1 MASTGEE
8 NVASSLAENPAPP
21 KDLQK
26 SCLKWNFIFTTSCVF
41 AVLLDPLFLYIPILN
56 DHIKCLK
63 LDNNLKITALI
74 LRSVTDLFYIANIIF
89 QVCRFENCSPSI
101 KRFLP
106 ESCSSKLITS
116 LIKSFR
122 ELLPEVSNEV
132 PKPSITKEIR
142 ESSIIVDILA
152 ILPLP
157 QVVILIFFSKMRASR
172 SFRKLMNFLVMVQYV
187 PRVLRIYISCKKSKK
202 PFKGQIA
209 LWVKGVLNFFLYI
222 LVSHVLGAFWYFFAI
237 QRMTS
242 CWQHACRYEN
252 GCDPTSFDCNDHHT
266 LRNITVL
273 NDLCSINPS
282 NTDLFDFGIYLNVL
296 QSGILWSTNYPL
308 KFLNSFSWGLR
319 NLSSLASNLQPSTN
333 TWEILFVTFISVIGL
348 LLFVYLIGNLQT
360 YVLLDTERLESH
372 RRKMKIEQKLTEKV
386 GPDVEK
392 WLFENGI
399 PMSTKSE
406 VMSKVRQELEENS
419 DIDVKKEI
427 LSILPHEL
435 QNYIESCTPL
445 SRLRKVPRPHAS
457 LATSSLNGFSN
468 NNFNGGVTLQQ
479 NDNFEVPLL
488 RNMDEQVLREISK
501 HLKPKRYEND
511 IIIKEGEP
519 LEMMLFIVDGC
530 VIIEK
535 TDCSHK
541 LERSAGDFYGEK
553 LLVWPSWTSFHEGTR
568 PIATESVSAS
578 YKVEALVLLASDM
591 ASIGTK
597 FRSHFNKLEMSHL
610 TDSEWELLTC
620 DKVAMLQQ
628 VPKLRAMDKQVLKA
642 MAEHLLPVYHGRDF
656 NIIQE
661 NRPLSMMFFV
671 TRGEVM
677 IKNNGK
683 GRAPFFGEELVE
695 WVLDKSFPEMLPLST
710 CTATVVSNDAEI
722 LYLKADVLKNFVS
735 NNNFASHFSRIASEI
750 DLFTFVRLTR
760 LKKVKIFQKMEKE
773 VLEALSKLLKPKT
786 YRAANTY
793 IIREKEPLEMMFFV
807 VSGVVSIERSD
818 STTIEGP
825 QTREMGGFYGEELV
839 HWVTTWASHSYFPA
853 ELPLATG
860 SALRGPRPVK
870 ILALTADDLKSVV
883 SDFKSKLFTRETQI
897 TLPPYLPSEPLT
909 GDLLTMLKNVERLKH
924 MDEQVLKEISE
935 HLRVEKYQDQYI
947 IGLNESVEKMFFI
960 LRGVVAVTNEYW
972 TEHRNEAE
980 RSNHSGDD
988 LIDYWVRS
996 KDTAFPKELPISALS
1011 FRAIGEVK
1019 VLVLMAND
1027 LARVQPCRIRS
1038 KTFLRRN

>member
-1 MASTGEE
+1 MAATGEE
-8 NVASSLAENPAPP
+8 NVA
-21 KDLQK
+21 
-26 SCLKWNFIFTTSCVF
+26 
-41 AVLLDPLFLYIPILN
+41 
-56 DHIKCLK
+56 
-63 LDNNLKITALI
+63 
-74 LRSVTDLFYIANIIF
+74 
-89 QVCRFENCSPSI
+89 RFENCSPLI

-106 ESCSSKLITS
+106 ESCSSKLIAS

-132 PKPSITKEIR
+132 PKPSITKEIW

-172 SFRKLMNFLVMVQYV
+172 SFKKLMNFLVMVQYV
-187 PRVLRIYISCKKSKK
+187 PRVLRIYLSCKKSKK

-222 LVSHVLGAFWYFFAI
+222 LASHVLGAFWYFFAI

-282 NTDLFDFGIYLNVL
+282 NTALFDFGIYLNVL

-308 KFLNSFSWGLR
+308 KFFNSFSWGLR

-399 PMSTKSE
+399 PLSTKPK

-427 LSILPHEL
+427 LSILPQKL

-445 SRLRKVPRPHAS
+445 SRLRKVRRPHAS

-468 NNFNGGVTLQQ
+468 NNSNGGVTLQQ
-479 NDNFEVPLL
+479 NDNSEVPLL
-488 RNMDEQVLREISK
+488 QNMDEQVLREISK
-501 HLKPKRYEND
+501 HLKPKRYKNE
-511 IIIKEGEP
+511 IIIREGQP

-535 TDCSHK
+535 TDCSRK
-541 LERSAGDFYGEK
+541 LERCAGDFYGEK
-553 LLVWPSWTSFHEGTR
+553 LLVWPSWTSGAR

-578 YKVEALVLLASDM
+578 YKVEVLVLLASDM

-642 MAEHLLPVYHGRDF
+642 MAEHLLSVCHGRDF

-677 IKNNGK
+677 IKNNEK

-695 WVLDKSFPEMLPLST
+695 WVLDESFPEMLPLSS

-722 LYLKADVLKNFVS
+722 LYLKAEALKNFAS
-735 NNNFASHFSRIASEI
+735 NFKSHFSKIASPS

-760 LKKVKIFQKMEKE
+760 LKKVKIFQEMDKQ
-773 VLEALSKLLKPKT
+773 VLEAISKLLKPKAYCT
-786 YRAANTY
+786 ANAY
-793 IIREKEPLEMMFFV
+793 IIRENEPLEMMFFV
-807 VSGVVSIERSD
+807 VQGVVSIKSD
-818 STTIEGP
+818 TTIEGSE
-825 QTREMGGFYGEELV
+825 TREMGGFYGEELV
-839 HWVTTWASHSYFPA
+839 HWVTTWASHSSFPA

-909 GDLLTMLKNVERLKH
+909 GDLLTMLKKVERLKH

-947 IGLNESVEKMFFI
+947 IRLNESVEKMFFI
-960 LRGVVAVTNEYW
+960 VRGVVAVTNEYW

-980 RSNHSGDD
+980 RLNHSGDD

-1038 KTFLRRN
+1038 KTFLPRNRSLQV

>member
-1 MASTGEE
+1 MAATEV
-8 NVASSLAENPAPP
+8 NVASSADDPNSKTITQHSAP
-21 KDLQK
+21 KYIQ
-26 SCLKWNFIFTTSCVF
+26 KWNFMFITSCVF

-56 DHIKCLK
+56 DDIKCLK
-63 LDNNLKITALI
+63 LDNNLKITALV

-89 QVCRFENCSPSI
+89 QVCRFENCSPLI
-101 KRFLP
+101 KQFLP

-122 ELLPEVSNEV
+122 VLLPEVSNEV
-132 PKPSITKEIR
+132 PKPSITKEIWK
-142 ESSIIVDILA
+142 SSIIVDILA

-172 SFRKLMNFLVMVQYV
+172 SFKKVMNFLVMVQYV
-187 PRVLRIYISCKKSKK
+187 PRVLRIYLSCKKSKK

-209 LWVKGVLNFFLYI
+209 LWVKGVLNFFLYV
-222 LVSHVLGAFWYFFAI
+222 LASHVLGAFWYFFAI

-273 NDLCSINPS
+273 NDLCPINPS

-348 LLFVYLIGNLQT
+348 LLFVILIGNLQT

-372 RRKMKIEQKLTEKV
+372 RRKMKLEQKLTEKV

-392 WLFENGI
+392 WLSENGI
-399 PMSTKSE
+399 PLRKKSE
-406 VMSKVRQELEENS
+406 VMARARQELEENS
-419 DIDVKKEI
+419 DINVKKEI
-427 LSILPHEL
+427 FSILPLKL
-435 QNYIESCTPL
+435 QNYIKSCTPL
-445 SRLRKVPRPHAS
+445 SRLKK
-457 LATSSLNGFSN
+457 
-468 NNFNGGVTLQQ
+468 
-479 NDNFEVPLL
+479 VPLL
-488 RNMDEQVLREISK
+488 RKMNEQVLIEIAK
-501 HLKPKRYEND
+501 HLNPMKYTNET
-511 IIIKEGEP
+511 IIGEGEP
-519 LEMMLFIVDGC
+519 LEMMLFIVDGR
-530 VIIEK
+530 VTIKKKE
-535 TDCSHK
+535 CSTELRRH
-541 LERSAGDFYGEK
+541 AGDVYGEK

-568 PIATESVSAS
+568 PIATESVWAS
-578 YKVEALVLLASDM
+578 YVEALVLSASDM
-591 ASIGTK
+591 ASIGTR
-597 FRSHFNKLEMSHL
+597 FRSEFDKLEMSHL

-628 VPKLRAMDKQVLKA
+628 VPKLQTMNKQVLKEMSA
-642 MAEHLLPVYHGRDF
+642 LLLPDRYRRDVD
-656 NIIQE
+656 IIQE

-671 TRGEVM
+671 TRGEV
-677 IKNNGK
+677 IKNNERD
-683 GRAPFFGEELVE
+683 RAGNFFGEELVE

-722 LYLKADVLKNFVS
+722 LYLKPEVLKNFAS
-735 NNNFASHFSRIASEI
+735 NDNFVPHFSKIASEL
-750 DLFTFVRLTR
+750 DLLTSVRLTR
-760 LKKVKIFQKMEKE
+760 LKKVKIFQKMDKQ
-773 VLEALSKLLKPKT
+773 VLEAISKLLKP
-786 YRAANTY
+786 RAYSTVNTY

-807 VSGVVSIERSD
+807 VRGVVSIESD
-818 STTIEGP
+818 SIIEGSEI
-825 QTREMGGFYGEELV
+825 REMGGFYGEELV
-839 HWVTTWASHSYFPA
+839 HWVTTWASHSSFPA
-853 ELPLATG
+853 KLPLATG
-860 SALRGPRPVK
+860 SALRGSRPVK

-897 TLPPYLPSEPLT
+897 TLPPSEPLT
-909 GDLLTMLKNVERLKH
+909 RDLLTMLKNVERLKH

-935 HLRVEKYQDQYI
+935 HLRAEKYQDEYI
-947 IGLNESVEKMFFI
+947 IGLNELVEKMFFI
-960 LRGVVAVTNEYW
+960 VRGVVAVTNEYW
-972 TEHRNEAE
+972 TEYRNEVE
-980 RSNHSGDD
+980 HSNHSGDD

-1011 FRAIGEVK
+1011 FRAIGEVE
-1019 VLVLMAND
+1019 VLVLMAKD
-1027 LARVQPCRIRS
+1027 LASVQPRRIRS
-1038 KTFLRRN
+1038 KTFLLRNRSLQVALN

>member
-8 NVASSLAENPAPP
+8 NVARFSFHNFNSLAENPAPP

-479 NDNFEVPLL
+479 NDNFEVP
-488 RNMDEQVLREISK
+488 
-501 HLKPKRYEND
+501 
-511 IIIKEGEP
+511 
-519 LEMMLFIVDGC
+519 
-530 VIIEK
+530 
-535 TDCSHK
+535 
-541 LERSAGDFYGEK
+541 
-553 LLVWPSWTSFHEGTR
+553 
-568 PIATESVSAS
+568 
-578 YKVEALVLLASDM
+578 
-591 ASIGTK
+591 
-597 FRSHFNKLEMSHL
+597 
-610 TDSEWELLTC
+610 
-620 DKVAMLQQ
+620 
-628 VPKLRAMDKQVLKA
+628 KLRAMDKQVLKA